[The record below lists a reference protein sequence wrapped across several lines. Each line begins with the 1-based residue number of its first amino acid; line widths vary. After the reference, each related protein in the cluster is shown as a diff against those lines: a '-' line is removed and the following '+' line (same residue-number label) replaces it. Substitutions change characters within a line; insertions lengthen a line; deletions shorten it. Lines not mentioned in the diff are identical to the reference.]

1 MTLQEFK
8 NIPATRKG
16 LEILNKEFIATGDKF
31 YNEVSRELRTNLQLP
46 AAIKKITGKFNFE
59 NHYNKILS
67 IQKLGYAKS
76 TILPF

>member
-16 LEILNKEFIATGDKF
+16 LDILNKEFNTTGDKF

-46 AAIKKITGKFNFE
+46 TSVKKIIGKFDFE
-59 NHYNKILS
+59 AYYNKIIS
-67 IQKLGYAKS
+67 IQKLGYGKT